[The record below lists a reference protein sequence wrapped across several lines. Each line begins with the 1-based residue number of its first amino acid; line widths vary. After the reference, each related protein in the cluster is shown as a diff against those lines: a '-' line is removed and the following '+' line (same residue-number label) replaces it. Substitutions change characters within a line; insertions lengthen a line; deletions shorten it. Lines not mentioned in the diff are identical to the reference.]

1 MKKTMMCVASLLC
14 SAALWAQS
22 SVETERQYLSGTG
35 CDDMVQ
41 WDFMCTG
48 GNNSGKW
55 TKIGVPSCWECQ
67 GFGTFQY
74 GMKFYGKAFPE
85 GIADEKGM
93 YKYEFTL
100 PESWNG
106 KQVELIFEAAM
117 TDMQATINGRKAGT
131 PHQGGFYRI
140 TYDVSDRVFFGPK
153 KKNVLEVTVS
163 KESENAGVNLAERRA
178 DYWNFGG
185 LIRPV
190 FMIARPAMN
199 IHQVAID
206 AKADGTFKSDCYLNI
221 AVPGAKVQTAIYDA
235 AGKKVGES
243 VTALPTGGDHCLV
256 NMAVKQPA
264 LWTAETPN
272 LYKAEFTLLDADG
285 KVLHRMN

>member
-1 MKKTMMCVASLLC
+1 MKKTMMCVASLLF

-41 WDFMCTG
+41 WDFMCTS

-117 TDMQATINGRKAGT
+117 TDMQA
-131 PHQGGFYRI
+131 
-140 TYDVSDRVFFGPK
+140 
-153 KKNVLEVTVS
+153 
-163 KESENAGVNLAERRA
+163 VNDMLAENSQLRSELQIAQEALEESGQAMTDLEEEKAQLSDSLAQAQA
-178 DYWNFGG
+178 DSQA
-185 LIRPV
+185 LTIL
-190 FMIARPAMN
+190 AQAESLAA
-199 IHQVAID
+199 QD
-206 AKADGTFKSDCYLNI
+206 DQE
-221 AVPGAKVQTAIYDA
+221 GAA
-235 AGKKVGES
+235 ALLAPYAGEN
-243 VTALPTGGDHCLV
+243 P
-256 NMAVKQPA
+256 
-264 LWTAETPN
+264 
-272 LYKAEFTLLDADG
+272 TLLSDG
-285 KVLHRMN
+285 STLEEALTRVEAGLQEDQSDYSPLARYEALVGGEQP